1 MSNSRQPESSAEH
14 GGDGQRPVAVFD
26 LDVTLTRYDTYL
38 PFLAGYVHRHPR
50 RGFGVSQLPLRLLT
64 FWRWGDRDWVKA
76 SFLKA
81 FLGGEPRER
90 VAAWAAEFADQLL
103 HRAMR
108 PSGLQR
114 LRWHQARGDRVI
126 IASASFDIY
135 VNALARLL
143 HVDEVLAT
151 EMRWDARDR
160 VADIDGRNCRDD
172 EKLARVRAMLG
183 ADCDG
188 TGVTAYSDSH
198 ADVPLLSWAQTG
210 VAVCPSRRLTHQVAG
225 LGLEVQRW

>member
-1 MSNSRQPESSAEH
+1 MPNSQHRESSTEN
-14 GGDGQRPVAVFD
+14 GSGERRPVAVFD

-38 PFLAGYVHRHPR
+38 PFLTGYLHRHPR
-50 RGFGVSQLPLRLLT
+50 RGLGLSQLPLRLLA
-64 FWRWGDRDWVKA
+64 FWRWGDRDWVKE

-90 VAAWAAEFADQLL
+90 VTAWAAEFADQIF
-103 HRAMR
+103 HHAMR

-114 LRWHQARGDRVI
+114 LRWHRGRGDRVI
-126 IASASFDIY
+126 LASASFDVY
-135 VNALARLL
+135 VNELARLL

-151 EMRWDARDR
+151 HMRWDSNNR
-160 VADIDGRNCRDD
+160 VLGIEGRNCRDD
-172 EKLARVRAMLG
+172 EKLTRVRNLLG

-188 TGVTAYSDSH
+188 AGVTAYSDSH